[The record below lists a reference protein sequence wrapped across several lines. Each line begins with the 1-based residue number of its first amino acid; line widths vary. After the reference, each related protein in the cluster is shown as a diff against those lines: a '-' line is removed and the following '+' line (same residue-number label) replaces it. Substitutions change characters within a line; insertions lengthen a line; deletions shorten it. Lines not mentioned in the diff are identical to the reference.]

1 MVEALVTVVD
11 NIEAE
16 DVNASIEIVNVEKVV
31 TAEEKQELDA
41 LPVREQLLTFLSVIG
56 FEAQVNQTLQAS
68 EESLSE
74 AAIALKERIQARIA
88 EMDEESYAAFET
100 LLLESFPQ
108 ETIEIDG
115 VEYNFFIIEM
125 VVRTGDEVRIERYGF
140 RKEGEDWI
148 FTQLEIAE

>member
-1 MVEALVTVVD
+1 MKKEYKLVGKVTIPKKKRKEVK
-11 NIEAE
+11 
-16 DVNASIEIVNVEKVV
+16 SIIQKILYLGGIREK
-31 TAEEKQELDA
+31 
-41 LPVREQLLTFLSVIG
+41 
-56 FEAQVNQTLQAS
+56 
-68 EESLSE
+68 
-74 AAIALKERIQARIA
+74 
-88 EMDEESYAAFET
+88 
-100 LLLESFPQ
+100 